1 MTTTLG
7 TGTNLSP
14 CVSICKYDDNNYC
27 IGCRRHMT
35 EIFDWLDYDD
45 KMKLAILED
54 IKEREVG

>member
-54 IKEREVG
+54 IKERE

>member
-1 MTTTLG
+1 MSITQG

-14 CVSICKYDDNNYC
+14 CVSVCKYDDNNYC

-45 KMKLAILED
+45 KMKLAILKD
-54 IKEREVG
+54 IQERE

>member
-14 CVSICKYDDNNYC
+14 CVSVCKYDDNNYC

-54 IKEREVG
+54 IKDRE

>member
-54 IKEREVG
+54 IKDRE